1 MYSVKCHLVVVCI
14 YMYFLLWMLDM
25 QDEEGRNS
33 LWRGT
38 ETEVH
43 VLRLPVGRLWGPRHH
58 PNEGGWWYTIVE
70 NITTK
75 SQSFTQ
81 ETLVY
86 WNVVA
91 SDLCS
96 KRMARIARVV
106 ELIDIMRNFTMWGEF
121 FFLFY
126 WKWIFKRSINLSNMV
141 QVINDP
147 DMISMKNKWKFI
159 LSCSESEQFWIH
171 IFFIINHSFFFFYT
185 CSFCFSRFN
194 TQ

>member
-70 NITTK
+70 NMTTK

-121 FFLFY
+121 FFYFIGSGYL
-126 WKWIFKRSINLSNMV
+126 NNMV

-147 DMISMKNKWKFI
+147 DMISKKIKWKFI

-171 IFFIINHSFFFFYT
+171 IFFIINHSFFFFT
-185 CSFCFSRFN
+185 PVHFVFLGSIRN
-194 TQ
+194 KQQL

>member
-106 ELIDIMRNFTMWGEF
+106 ELIDIMRNFAMCGELLF
-121 FFLFY
+121 FFIGSGYLNDQFVEY
-126 WKWIFKRSINLSNMV
+126 GPSDKWPRYDFHEN
-141 QVINDP
+141 Q
-147 DMISMKNKWKFI
+147 MK
-159 LSCSESEQFWIH
+159 IH
-171 IFFIINHSFFFFYT
+171 IIMLGIWTILNTYFFHYKSFIFFFFYT